1 MKLSVELS
9 LINNRKV
16 TYDNVIQVKM
26 NDLNMR
32 IVCDD
37 FQTSIS
43 YAEIIDIDITKE
55 ILDEDE
61 NM

>member
-1 MKLSVELS
+1 MKLSVELI
-9 LINNRKV
+9 LINNRKI
-16 TYDNVIQVKM
+16 TYDNVIEVKM

-32 IVCDD
+32 IICDD
-37 FQTSIS
+37 FQTLVP
-43 YAEIIDIDITKE
+43 YAEIVDINITKE